1 MIIAVGLAPTAA
13 LAAGLMVVVG
23 VCGAFVSPTT
33 MALVT
38 DIVPASERGA
48 AMGRLQ
54 CVRQPGM
61 LSGFLVGGII
71 ADLYGYLPAFLAA
84 GGLEI
89 AIAVPR
95 LEWSG
100 ESVRSGT
107 TLHWVSSSGERS
119 RSKGSRKEKAYC

>member
-1 MIIAVGLAPTAA
+1 
-13 LAAGLMVVVG
+13 MVVVG

-48 AMGRLQ
+48 AMGCFNVFGSL
-54 CVRQPGM
+54 GM

-89 AIAVPR
+89 AIAVLASR
-95 LEWSG
+95 V
-100 ESVRSGT
+100 VRRIGPQRYDS
-107 TLHWVSSSGERS
+107 TLGVVER
-119 RSKGSRKEKAYC
+119 